1 MMTNEALIYTGG
13 LFLKDWNTT
22 SVAQKSNE
30 HIISIGWSVQQ
41 GRIEDQLKIVELI
54 GKELILRRSEHGIYH

>member
-1 MMTNEALIYTGG
+1 M
-13 LFLKDWNTT
+13 KDWNTT